1 MELDNSPA
9 IVFDHVSVT
18 RNGLNILDH
27 VNATIPRGS
36 WTVLIGPNGA
46 GKTTLLL
53 ALLGEINYRGRIELG
68 GGKGLRIGYVP
79 QKLSVDRAMP
89 FTVAEFLAMGIQKR
103 PLWLGISRA
112 AKEEAMH
119 LLDMVH
125 ASHIRKRRV
134 GTLSG
139 GEMQRVLLALAL
151 QQKPE
156 LLVLDEPSAGVDFEG
171 GRLFCELLEDLRS
184 SQGFTQIMV
193 SHDLGMVAHHATCVI
208 CLKRRIIAQGAPHSV
223 LTGSVLQSLFGM
235 HMGLICSESHTHH
248 ASFPAAP
255 ILDRY
260 DPAASLSPSE
270 IASLVQ
276 AQAECDE
283 QEAHHV

>member
-79 QKLSVDRAMP
+79 QKLNVDRGMP

-103 PLWLGISRA
+103 PLWLGISKA
-112 AKEEAMH
+112 AKEEAAH
-119 LLDMVH
+119 LLEMVH
-125 ASHIRKRRV
+125 ASHIMKRRV

-208 CLKRRIIAQGAPHSV
+208 CLKRRIVAQGSPRDV
-223 LTGSVLQSLFGM
+223 LTGPVLQSLFGM
-235 HMGLICSESHTHH
+235 HMGLICAESHTHIV
-248 ASFPAAP
+248 PTLAP
-255 ILDRY
+255 Y
-260 DPAASLSPSE
+260 DPASALPASDIRPLE
-270 IASLVQ
+270 QVRLEC
-276 AQAECDE
+276 AEKE
-283 QEAHHV
+283 HRHV

>member
-27 VNATIPRGS
+27 VNASIPRGS

-53 ALLGEINYRGRIELG
+53 ALLGEVGYRGRIELG

-79 QKLSVDRAMP
+79 QKLAVDRGMP

-112 AKEEAMH
+112 AKEEAAH

-171 GRLFCELLEDLRS
+171 GRLFCELLEDLRTS
-184 SQGFTQIMV
+184 HGFTQIMV

-208 CLKRRIIAQGAPHSV
+208 CLKRRIVAQGAPRDV
-223 LTGSVLQSLFGM
+223 LTGPVLQSLFGM
-235 HMGLICSESHTHH
+235 HMGLICADSHTHRV
-248 ASFPAAP
+248 PALAP
-255 ILDRY
+255 Y
-260 DPAASLSPSE
+260 DPASALPASDIRPLE
-270 IASLVQ
+270 QVRLEC
-276 AQAECDE
+276 AEKE
-283 QEAHHV
+283 HSHV

>member
-1 MELDNSPA
+1 MELDKTPA

-18 RNGLNILDH
+18 RSGLHILDN

-46 GKTTLLL
+46 GKTTLLH
-53 ALLGEINYRGRIELG
+53 ALLGEVNYCGRIELG

-79 QKLSVDRAMP
+79 QKLSLDRGMP

-103 PLWLGISRA
+103 PLWLGLSRRSR
-112 AKEEAMH
+112 EEAAH
-119 LLDMVH
+119 LLEMVH
-125 ASHIRKRRV
+125 ATHILKRRV

-184 SQGFTQIMV
+184 TQGFTQIMV

-208 CLKRRIIAQGAPHSV
+208 CLKRRVVAQGSPHDV
-223 LTGSVLQSLFGM
+223 LTGPVLQSLFGM
-235 HMGLICSESHTHH
+235 HMGLICADSHMHR
-248 ASFPAAP
+248 APALAP
-255 ILDRY
+255 YNPNLALPPSDIRPLEQVRLDC
-260 DPAASLSPSE
+260 
-270 IASLVQ
+270 
-276 AQAECDE
+276 AEKE
-283 QEAHHV
+283 HHHV

>member
-53 ALLGEINYRGRIELG
+53 ALLGEVSYRGRIELG

-79 QKLSVDRAMP
+79 QKLALDRGMP

-103 PLWLGISRA
+103 PLWLGISRRA
-112 AKEEAMH
+112 REEAAH
-119 LLDMVH
+119 LLEMVH
-125 ASHIRKRRV
+125 ASHIMKRRV

-171 GRLFCELLEDLRS
+171 GRLFCELLEDLRAS
-184 SQGFTQIMV
+184 HGFTQIMV

-208 CLKRRIIAQGAPHSV
+208 CLKRRIVAQGSPQDV
-223 LTGSVLQSLFGM
+223 LTGPVLQSLFGM
-235 HMGLICSESHTHH
+235 HMGLICAESHAHRV
-248 ASFPAAP
+248 PALAP
-255 ILDRY
+255 Y
-260 DPAASLSPSE
+260 DPASALPASDIRPLE
-270 IASLVQ
+270 LVRLEC
-276 AQAECDE
+276 AEKE
-283 QEAHHV
+283 HRHV

>member
-68 GGKGLRIGYVP
+68 GGKGLRVGYVP
-79 QKLSVDRAMP
+79 QKLNVDRGMP

-103 PLWLGISRA
+103 PLWLGISKA
-112 AKEEAMH
+112 AKEEAAH
-119 LLDMVH
+119 LLEMVH
-125 ASHIRKRRV
+125 ASHIMKRRV

-171 GRLFCELLEDLRS
+171 GRLFCELLEDLRAS
-184 SQGFTQIMV
+184 HGFTQIMV

-208 CLKRRIIAQGAPHSV
+208 CLKRRIVAQGAPQDV
-223 LTGSVLQSLFGM
+223 LTGPVLQSLFGM
-235 HMGLICSESHTHH
+235 HMGLICAENHIHK
-248 ASFPAAP
+248 APALAP
-255 ILDRY
+255 F
-260 DPAASLSPSE
+260 DPASALSASDIRPLDQVR
-270 IASLVQ
+270 L
-276 AQAECDE
+276 ECADKE
-283 QEAHHV
+283 HRHV

>member
-18 RNGLNILDH
+18 RSGLNILDH

-53 ALLGEINYRGRIELG
+53 ALLGEVGYRGRIELG

-79 QKLSVDRAMP
+79 QKLAVDRGMP

-103 PLWLGISRA
+103 PLWLGISRS
-112 AKEEAMH
+112 AKEEAAH

-208 CLKRRIIAQGAPHSV
+208 CLKRRVIAQGSPRDI
-223 LTGSVLQSLFGM
+223 LTGPVLQSLFGM
-235 HMGLICSESHTHH
+235 HMGLICAESHMH
-248 ASFPAAP
+248 SAP

-260 DPAASLSPSE
+260 DPATALTPSE
-270 IASLVQ
+270 LRPL
-276 AQAECDE
+276 DE
-283 QEAHHV
+283 VRQEHEAKEAHHV

>member
-18 RNGLNILDH
+18 RNGLHILDN

-53 ALLGEINYRGRIELG
+53 ALLGEVNYRGRIVLG

-79 QKLSVDRAMP
+79 QKLSVDRGMP
-89 FTVAEFLAMGIQKR
+89 FTVAEFLAMGVQKR

-112 AKEEAMH
+112 AREEAAH
-119 LLDMVH
+119 LLELVH
-125 ASHIRKRRV
+125 ATHIMKRRV

-151 QQKPE
+151 QQKPD

-208 CLKRRIIAQGAPHSV
+208 CLKRRVIAQGSPRDV
-223 LTGSVLQSLFGM
+223 LSGPVLQSLFGM
-235 HMGLICSESHTHH
+235 HMGLICAESHVH
-248 ASFPAAP
+248 SAP
-255 ILDRY
+255 ILPKF
-260 DPAASLSPSE
+260 DPADALPVTQLRPLEEVCRESGTE
-270 IASLVQ
+270 
-276 AQAECDE
+276 EN
-283 QEAHHV
+283 HV

>member
-1 MELDNSPA
+1 MEHDNTPA

-18 RNGLNILDH
+18 RSGLHILDQ

-53 ALLGEINYRGRIELG
+53 ALLGEEHYRGRIELG

-79 QKLSVDRAMP
+79 QKLAVDRGMP

-112 AKEEAMH
+112 AHEEAAH

-125 ASHIRKRRV
+125 ASHIIKHRV

-184 SQGFTQIMV
+184 TQGFTQIMV

-208 CLKRRIIAQGAPHSV
+208 CLKRRVIAQGAPRDV
-223 LTGSVLQSLFGM
+223 LSGPVLQSLFGM
-235 HMGLICSESHTHH
+235 HMGLICGENHMHSIPT
-248 ASFPAAP
+248 
-255 ILDRY
+255 LDRY
-260 DPAASLSPSE
+260 DPASAIPPSAIRPLE
-270 IASLVQ
+270 QVRL
-276 AQAECDE
+276 ECGEKEDG
-283 QEAHHV
+283 HV

>member
-79 QKLSVDRAMP
+79 QKLNVDRGMP

-103 PLWLGISRA
+103 PLWLGISKA
-112 AKEEAMH
+112 AKEEAAH
-119 LLDMVH
+119 LLEMVH
-125 ASHIRKRRV
+125 ASHIMKRRV

-208 CLKRRIIAQGAPHSV
+208 CLKRRIVAQGAPRDV
-223 LTGSVLQSLFGM
+223 LTGPVLQSLFGM
-235 HMGLICSESHTHH
+235 HMGLICAESHTHIV
-248 ASFPAAP
+248 PTLAP
-255 ILDRY
+255 Y
-260 DPAASLSPSE
+260 DPASALPASDIRPLE
-270 IASLVQ
+270 QVRLEC
-276 AQAECDE
+276 AEKE
-283 QEAHHV
+283 HRHV